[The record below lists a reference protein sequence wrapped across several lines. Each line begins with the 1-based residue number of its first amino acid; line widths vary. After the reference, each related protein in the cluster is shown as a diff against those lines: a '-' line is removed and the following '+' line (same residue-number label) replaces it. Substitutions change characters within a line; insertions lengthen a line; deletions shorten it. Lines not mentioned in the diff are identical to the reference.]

1 MRLKLGS
8 LLFKTGKG
16 ELNVNCCSLSK
27 ERGLDERRLVDAIIN
42 RD

>member
-16 ELNVNCCSLSK
+16 ELNVNCSLSK